1 MLALAR
7 TMKGKIDP
15 AFHRSAA
22 HQGRAAA
29 VIPGGAHTYAKGDD
43 QYPEGMA
50 PVIERGEG
58 CRVWDLDGNEFIE
71 FGAGLR
77 SIGLGHGWKSVCD
90 AAYAAMLRGTNYA
103 RPAKLELEAAETLLS
118 LLPNAEM
125 VKFAKNGS
133 DATTAAV
140 KLARACTGR
149 DLVAICSDHPFYSI
163 DDWFIGF
170 TPMHSGVPDA
180 VRRMTVGFRYNKL
193 ASLQALFDEY
203 PGRIAC
209 VMMEVETTEAPHPG
223 FLQGVRDLAHRNG
236 ALFIL
241 DETITGFRLHLGGG
255 QALHGIDPD
264 LSTFGKA
271 IANGFAVSA
280 LAGKREFMRLGG
292 LEHQDR
298 DRVFLL
304 STTHGADSHSLA
316 AMIENIRVY
325 RERDVVGG
333 FERLGTKL
341 KNAVNDAARSL
352 GIHEHFFVAGRPGN
366 LIYFT
371 LDQHKQRSQPFRTL
385 FLQETLRRG
394 LLAPNLVLN
403 HSHGDAEI
411 DRAVDAIA
419 DALAVY
425 RGALEDGIDRYL
437 VGRPVKPVFR
447 ARN

>member
-1 MLALAR
+1 MNM
-7 TMKGKIDP
+7 TMQP
-15 AFHRSAA
+15 SFLRSSL
-22 HQGRAAA
+22 HQRRAAEI
-29 VIPGGAHTYAKGDD
+29 IPGGAHTYAKGDD
-43 QYPEGMA
+43 QYPENMA
-50 PVIERGEG
+50 PVISHGRG

-77 SIGLGHGWKSVCD
+77 AVGLGHGWESVC
-90 AAYAAMLRGTNYA
+90 AAAAEEMRRGTNFA
-103 RPAKLELEAAETLLS
+103 RPSKLELTAAEALLS
-118 LLPNAEM
+118 VLPNAEM

-140 KLARACTGR
+140 KLARAYTGR
-149 DLVAICSDHPFYSI
+149 DMVAICSDHPFYSI

-170 TPMHSGVPDA
+170 TPMNSGIP
-180 VRRMTVGFRYNKL
+180 RPIGELTVGFRYNDL
-193 ASLQALFDEY
+193 DSLRALFEQH

-209 VMMEVETTEAPHPG
+209 VMMEVETTDPPRDG
-223 FLQGVRDLAHRNG
+223 FLQSVRELAHQHG

-241 DETITGFRLHLGGG
+241 DETITGFRFHLHGG
-255 QALHGIDPD
+255 QALHRIDPD

-280 LAGKREFMRLGG
+280 LVGKREFMRLGG
-292 LEHQDR
+292 LDHHDR

-325 RERDVVGG
+325 REHDVIGG
-333 FERLGTKL
+333 FERRGTKL
-341 KNAVNDAARSL
+341 KTALNELARSL

-371 LDQHKQRSQPFRTL
+371 LDERRQRSQPFRTL

-394 LLAPNLVLN
+394 LIAPNLVLN
-403 HSHGDAEI
+403 HSHSDADI
-411 DRAVDAIA
+411 DQAVDAIA
-419 DALAVY
+419 
-425 RGALEDGIDRYL
+425 GALEVYRRALDDGIERYL

-447 ARN
+447 KRN